1 MFVYCI
7 NYNMNYFLRA
17 KQFRTKKRLGQ
28 NFLIDENVINRILE
42 EVSPDDTVM
51 EIGAGAGFVTERLV
65 EKAQKVYAVEIDEDA
80 ISVLRKIDAKNL
92 NIIHNDILKT
102 NLKDLEDTTFKIV
115 ANIPYYITS
124 PILVH
129 LLGEI
134 DDTNNENRNR
144 ISEIILMVQYEV
156 AQRLVAN
163 ESSQGK
169 QYGLLSI
176 LTQFYA
182 DAEIIK
188 KVPARSFYPAP
199 KVDSALVKIKIRKE
213 PLIKNADLTFL
224 KRVTKACFATRRKN
238 LKNSL
243 LNGGFV
249 KDVVVE
255 TLNNLNLSENTRGE
269 TLSIQELAAL
279 SEELKRNYEKNQG

>member
-1 MFVYCI
+1 
-7 NYNMNYFLRA
+7 MNYFLRA

-28 NFLIDENVINRILE
+28 NFLIDETAINRIME
-42 EVSPDDTVM
+42 EVQPDDTVL
-51 EIGAGAGFVTERLV
+51 EIGAGAGFVTEQLV
-65 EKAQKVYAVEIDEDA
+65 TSAKKVYAVEIDEDA
-80 ISVLRKIDAKNL
+80 ISVLKKINAQNL
-92 NIIHNDILKT
+92 EIIHKDILKT
-102 NLKDLEDTTFKIV
+102 FLKDVEDTTFKII

-134 DDTNNENRNR
+134 DDLNNENRNR
-144 ISEIILMVQYEV
+144 ISEIVLMVQYEV
-156 AQRLVAN
+156 AQRLVADEN
-163 ESSQGK
+163 SPSK

-199 KVDSALVKIKIRKE
+199 KVDSALVKLKVRKE
-213 PLIKNADLTFL
+213 PLIQLDDYKFF
-224 KRVTKACFATRRKN
+224 KKVIKACFATRRKN

-243 LNGGFV
+243 LNGGFA
-249 KDVVVE
+249 KEVVSK
-255 TLNNLNLSENTRGE
+255 TLTKLNLPENTRGE
-269 TLSIQELAAL
+269 TLSIQQLADL
-279 SEELKRNYEKNQG
+279 SVELKKNYEEHKS

>member
-1 MFVYCI
+1 
-7 NYNMNYFLRA
+7 MNYFLRA

-28 NFLIDENVINRILE
+28 NFLIDESVINRIME
-42 EVSPDDTVM
+42 EVSPDDIVM
-51 EIGAGAGFVTERLV
+51 EIGAGAGFVTEQLV
-65 EKAQKVYAVEIDEDA
+65 SKAKKVYAVEIDEEA
-80 ISVLRKIDAKNL
+80 VSVLKKINAQNL
-92 NIIHNDILKT
+92 SIIHQDILKT
-102 NLKDLEDTTFKIV
+102 NLKELEDTTFKVV

-134 DDTNNENRNR
+134 DDLNNENRNR

-163 ESSQGK
+163 EKSQAK

-182 DAEIIK
+182 DTKIIK

-199 KVDSALVKIKIRKE
+199 KVDSALVKLKVRKE
-213 PLIKNADLTFL
+213 PLVKLKDYSFFKKVIKAS
-224 KRVTKACFATRRKN
+224 FATRRKN

-243 LNGGFV
+243 LNGGFS
-249 KDVVVE
+249 KDMIS
-255 TLNNLNLSENTRGE
+255 TALSNLNIPENTRGE
-269 TLSIQELAAL
+269 TLSIQELARL
-279 SEELKRNYEKNQG
+279 SEELKKNYENNQS

>member
-1 MFVYCI
+1 
-7 NYNMNYFLRA
+7 MNYFLRA

-28 NFLIDENVINRILE
+28 NFLIDESVINRILE

-199 KVDSALVKIKIRKE
+199 KVDSALVKINIRKE

>member
-1 MFVYCI
+1 
-7 NYNMNYFLRA
+7 MNYFLRA

-28 NFLIDENVINRILE
+28 NFLIDESVINRILE

-169 QYGLLSI
+169 HYGLLSI

-199 KVDSALVKIKIRKE
+199 KVDSALVKIKIRKSNFQN
-213 PLIKNADLTFL
+213 LRHLLSFKLHFRILTDNP
-224 KRVTKACFATRRKN
+224 RNRCFIIALSCN
-238 LKNSL
+238 L
-243 LNGGFV
+243 
-249 KDVVVE
+249 
-255 TLNNLNLSENTRGE
+255 
-269 TLSIQELAAL
+269 TLSFMLIQIHL
-279 SEELKRNYEKNQG
+279 

>member
-1 MFVYCI
+1 
-7 NYNMNYFLRA
+7 MNYFLRA

-28 NFLIDENVINRILE
+28 NFLIDESVINRIME
-42 EVSPDDTVM
+42 EVSPDDIVI
-51 EIGAGAGFVTERLV
+51 EIGAGAGFVTEQLV
-65 EKAQKVYAVEIDEDA
+65 SKAKKVYAVEIDEEA
-80 ISVLRKIDAKNL
+80 VSVLKKINAQNL
-92 NIIHNDILKT
+92 SIIHQDILKT
-102 NLKDLEDTTFKIV
+102 NLKELEDTTFKVV

-134 DDTNNENRNR
+134 DDLDNENRNR

-163 ESSQGK
+163 EKSQAK

-182 DAEIIK
+182 DTEIIK

-199 KVDSALVKIKIRKE
+199 KVDSALVKLKVRKE
-213 PLIKNADLTFL
+213 PLVKLEDYSFFKKVIKAS
-224 KRVTKACFATRRKN
+224 FATRRKN

-243 LNGGFV
+243 LNGGFS
-249 KDVVVE
+249 KDMIS
-255 TLNNLNLSENTRGE
+255 TALSNLNIPENTRGE
-269 TLSIQELAAL
+269 TLSIQELARL
-279 SEELKRNYEKNQG
+279 SEELKKNYENNQS

>member
-1 MFVYCI
+1 
-7 NYNMNYFLRA
+7 MNYFLRA

-28 NFLIDENVINRILE
+28 NFLIDESAINRIME
-42 EVSPDDTVM
+42 EVSSGDTVL
-51 EIGAGAGFVTERLV
+51 EIGAGAGFVTEQLV
-65 EKAQKVYAVEIDEDA
+65 NKAEKVYAVEIDEDA
-80 ISVLRKIDAKNL
+80 IDVLKKIDAQNL
-92 NIIHNDILKT
+92 HIIHQDILKT

-124 PILVH
+124 PIIVH

-134 DDTNNENRNR
+134 DDLHNENRNR

-163 ESSQGK
+163 ETSPAK

-182 DAEIIK
+182 DTEIIK

-199 KVDSALVKIKIRKE
+199 KVDSALVKLKVRKE
-213 PLIKNADLTFL
+213 PLIELEDYTFF
-224 KRVTKACFATRRKN
+224 KKVIKACFATRRKN

-243 LNGGFV
+243 LNGGFS
-249 KDVVVE
+249 KE
-255 TLNNLNLSENTRGE
+255 IITMTLKSLDMPESTRGE
-269 TLSIQELAAL
+269 TLSIQDLARL
-279 SEELKRNYEKNQG
+279 SRELKKNYETNKS

>member
-1 MFVYCI
+1 
-7 NYNMNYFLRA
+7 MNYFLRA

-28 NFLIDENVINRILE
+28 NFLIDESVINRIME
-42 EVSPDDTVM
+42 EVSPDDIVI
-51 EIGAGAGFVTERLV
+51 EIGAGAGFVTEQLV
-65 EKAQKVYAVEIDEDA
+65 SKAKKVYAVEIDEEA
-80 ISVLRKIDAKNL
+80 VSVLKKINAQNL
-92 NIIHNDILKT
+92 SIIHQDILKT
-102 NLKDLEDTTFKIV
+102 NLKELEDTTFKVV

-134 DDTNNENRNR
+134 DDLDNENRNR

-163 ESSQGK
+163 EKSQAK

-182 DAEIIK
+182 DTEIIK

-199 KVDSALVKIKIRKE
+199 KVDSALVKLKVRKE
-213 PLIKNADLTFL
+213 PLVKLEDYSFFKKVI
-224 KRVTKACFATRRKN
+224 KACFATRRKN

-243 LNGGFV
+243 LNGGFS
-249 KDVVVE
+249 KDMIS
-255 TLNNLNLSENTRGE
+255 TALSNLNIPENTRGE
-269 TLSIQELAAL
+269 TLSIQELARL
-279 SEELKRNYEKNQG
+279 SEELKKNYENNQS

>member
-1 MFVYCI
+1 
-7 NYNMNYFLRA
+7 MNYFLRA

-28 NFLIDENVINRILE
+28 NFLIDESAINRIME
-42 EVSPDDTVM
+42 EVSSGDTVL
-51 EIGAGAGFVTERLV
+51 EIGAGAGFVTEQLV
-65 EKAQKVYAVEIDEDA
+65 NKAEKVYAVEIDEDA
-80 ISVLRKIDAKNL
+80 IDVLKKIDAQNL
-92 NIIHNDILKT
+92 HIVHQDILKT

-124 PILVH
+124 PIIVH

-134 DDTNNENRNR
+134 DDLHNENRNR

-163 ESSQGK
+163 ETSPAK

-182 DAEIIK
+182 DTEIIK

-199 KVDSALVKIKIRKE
+199 KVDSALVKLKVRKE
-213 PLIKNADLTFL
+213 PLIELEDYTFF
-224 KRVTKACFATRRKN
+224 KKVIKACFATRRKN

-243 LNGGFV
+243 LNGGFS
-249 KDVVVE
+249 KE
-255 TLNNLNLSENTRGE
+255 IITMTLKSLDMPESTRGE
-269 TLSIQELAAL
+269 TLSIQELACL
-279 SEELKRNYEKNQG
+279 SRELKKNYETIKS

>member
-1 MFVYCI
+1 
-7 NYNMNYFLRA
+7 MNYFLRA

-28 NFLIDENVINRILE
+28 NFLIDESVINRIME
-42 EVSPDDTVM
+42 EVSPDDIVM
-51 EIGAGAGFVTERLV
+51 EIGAGAGFVTEQLV
-65 EKAQKVYAVEIDEDA
+65 SKAKKVYAVEIDEEA
-80 ISVLRKIDAKNL
+80 VSVLKKINAQNL
-92 NIIHNDILKT
+92 SIIHQDILKT
-102 NLKDLEDTTFKIV
+102 NLKELEDTTFKVV

-134 DDTNNENRNR
+134 DDLDNENRNR

-163 ESSQGK
+163 EKSQAK

-182 DAEIIK
+182 DTEIIK

-199 KVDSALVKIKIRKE
+199 KVDSALVKLKVRKE
-213 PLIKNADLTFL
+213 PLVKLEDYSFFKKVI
-224 KRVTKACFATRRKN
+224 KACFATRRKN

-243 LNGGFV
+243 LNGGFS
-249 KDVVVE
+249 KDMIS
-255 TLNNLNLSENTRGE
+255 TALSNLNIPENTRGE
-269 TLSIQELAAL
+269 TLSIQELALL
-279 SEELKRNYEKNQG
+279 SEELKKNYENNQS

>member
-1 MFVYCI
+1 
-7 NYNMNYFLRA
+7 MNYFLRA

-28 NFLIDENVINRILE
+28 NFLIDESVINRILE

-199 KVDSALVKIKIRKE
+199 KVDSALVKINIRKE

-255 TLNNLNLSENTRGE
+255 TLNNLNLSENIRGE